1 MFDERFRR
9 FIAPGLSRPA
19 RALRAIG
26 VTPNQVSGAGFL
38 VAVGAAG
45 AIASGRPV
53 VGISLW
59 LGSRLLDALD
69 GAVAREGHAGS
80 AFGGYLDVV
89 LDMAAYS
96 LMAVAYAAGQ
106 PEQRML
112 WLLVLTGYILAITT
126 TAVLSSLLERRQVA
140 VPGNNRSVQFTP
152 GFAEA
157 GETSIVYVALALRPD
172 WARWIL
178 VVWLVLLAATAVQRT
193 LTARAL
199 LRD

>member
-9 FIAPGLSRPA
+9 FIAPGLGRPA

-26 VTPNQVSGAGFL
+26 VTPNQVSVAGFL

-69 GAVAREGHAGS
+69 GAVAREGQVGS

-112 WLLVLTGYILAITT
+112 WLLVLTGYVLAITT

>member
-69 GAVAREGHAGS
+69 GAVAREGQVGS
-80 AFGGYLDVV
+80 AFGGFLDVV

>member
-9 FIAPGLSRPA
+9 FIAPGLGRPA

-26 VTPNQVSGAGFL
+26 VTPNQVSVAGFL

-69 GAVAREGHAGS
+69 GAVAREGRAGS

-112 WLLVLTGYILAITT
+112 WLLVLTGYVLAITT

>member
-59 LGSRLLDALD
+59 LGSRLFDALD
-69 GAVAREGHAGS
+69 GAVAREGQVGS

-96 LMAVAYAAGQ
+96 LMAVAFAAVQ

-112 WLLVLTGYILAITT
+112 WLLVLTGYVLAITT

-157 GETSIVYVALALRPD
+157 GETSIVYVVLALRPD

>member
-53 VGISLW
+53 IGISLW
-59 LGSRLLDALD
+59 LGSRLFDALD
-69 GAVAREGHAGS
+69 GAVAREGQVGS

-96 LMAVAYAAGQ
+96 LMAVAFAAVQ

-112 WLLVLTGYILAITT
+112 WLLVLTGYVLAITT

-178 VVWLVLLAATAVQRT
+178 VGWLVLPAATAGQRA
-193 LTARAL
+193 LTARAR

>member
-26 VTPNQVSGAGFL
+26 VTPNQVSAAGFL

-69 GAVAREGHAGS
+69 GAVAREGQVGS
-80 AFGGYLDVV
+80 AFGGFLDVV

-96 LMAVAYAAGQ
+96 LMAVAFAAVQ

-112 WLLVLTGYILAITT
+112 WLLVLTGYVLAITT

-193 LTARAL
+193 LAARAL

>member
-53 VGISLW
+53 IGISLW
-59 LGSRLLDALD
+59 LGSRLFDALD
-69 GAVAREGHAGS
+69 GAVAREGQVGS

-96 LMAVAYAAGQ
+96 LMAVAFAAVQ

-112 WLLVLTGYILAITT
+112 WLLVLTGYVLAITT